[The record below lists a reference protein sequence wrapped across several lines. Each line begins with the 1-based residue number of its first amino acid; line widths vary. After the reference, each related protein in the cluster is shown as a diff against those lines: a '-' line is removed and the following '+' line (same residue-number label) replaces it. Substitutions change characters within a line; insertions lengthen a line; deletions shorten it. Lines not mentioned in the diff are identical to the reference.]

1 MSKEFIENCKEGAEA
16 ESMAIY
22 CIVNTMTQLNEII
35 GVKITIEGN
44 ENANFSDNA
53 ISLKDIFMPK
63 EEAI

>member
-1 MSKEFIENCKEGAEA
+1 
-16 ESMAIY
+16 
-22 CIVNTMTQLNEII
+22 MTQLNEIV

-53 ISLKDIFMPK
+53 ISLKDIFIPK